1 MRPIDRRSF
10 AAFGECVRVR
20 ARIRAPTIGKYAR
33 THTHTCVR
41 PRGQNERVPACN
53 APANRAGSTRNR
65 ATLNQVTPE
74 TRTLARPSCAP
85 RASSRSQWL
94 HECLIFIWPAG
105 THIIFFSSL
114 YITRTPVL
122 LRERLQCARIFVRD
136 LGATLSRP
144 SPCRNSA
151 RNSPAIVSNYPIGI
165 RVERQR

>member
-1 MRPIDRRSF
+1 MTVMSLNARHLHTRAWLRFVFTVHTVRSSASAHNYTHTRTRAHAKQKNKCRASRCDRSIADRLPRS
-10 AAFGECVRVR
+10 ANVCVCARASVR
-20 ARIRAPTIGKYAR
+20 QRSANTRA
-33 THTHTCVR
+33 HTHTCVR

-105 THIIFFSSL
+105 THIIFFLL
-114 YITRTPVL
+114 YT
-122 LRERLQCARIFVRD
+122 
-136 LGATLSRP
+136 
-144 SPCRNSA
+144 
-151 RNSPAIVSNYPIGI
+151 
-165 RVERQR
+165 